1 MWVLDSFFFLRSISP
16 EAYKPL
22 SATKPISQTK
32 RFSVDAWAK
41 FSMAVFKEKLGWCIV
56 LIDGCMSQ
64 INYGGP
70 EGKMWLIHC
79 TYWSVQWLHVM
90 TVCHTQTC
98 CMWEHVSANF
108 FFFVVLAVK
117 ADCPQPPKELMV
129 FTKQMVFLF
138 LFLIKKLWG
147 VCTFTGTRK

>member
-1 MWVLDSFFFLRSISP
+1 M
-16 EAYKPL
+16 AYKPS
-22 SATKPISQTK
+22 SAIKPISQTN

-41 FSMAVFKEKLGWCIV
+41 FSMAVFKEKLDWCIV

-64 INYGGP
+64 INYWCP
-70 EGKMWLIHC
+70 QGKTWLIHC

-108 FFFVVLAVK
+108 FFIVVLVVK
-117 ADCPQPPKELMV
+117 ADCPQPPKELGAKV
-129 FTKQMVFLF
+129 TAVKFCSVLWP
-138 LFLIKKLWG
+138 LLITFRFSHKLRPTHWLKG
-147 VCTFTGTRK
+147 NGGYSCIYI